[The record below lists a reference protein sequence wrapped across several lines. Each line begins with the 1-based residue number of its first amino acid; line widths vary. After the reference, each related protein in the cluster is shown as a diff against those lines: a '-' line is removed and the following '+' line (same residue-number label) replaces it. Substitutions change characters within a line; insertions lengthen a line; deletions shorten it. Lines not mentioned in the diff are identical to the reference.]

1 MRLLLE
7 PRPGPVGRPSPGRAN
22 PSEIRQLMAHVKTH
36 VVARR
41 NARGGRSAAEHL
53 VAALRCLYRHA
64 EDDGLITD
72 ADNPARKV
80 AKPRRLPSIRRGRS
94 GHPAGGDQ
102 RGRCHDWQRPRP
114 RHGDCC
120 GCTPRPLSPRRRP
133 GPAPAGPRP
142 GPVPDLAAGEGGD
155 GALAAGLAHS
165 RAALPAPGPAS
176 GRPGRRARAVPAGAM
191 ALIWLADSSR
201 HWVHQRPY
209 SPLLILSSSRDAG
222 STTPTDRYR
231 GLPLVR
237 CPAEPPGVVVTA
249 LIGAGCQ
256 GSSGGGR
263 RWLRCRWLR
272 RGCRWRRGC
281 EAPACRGHRVR
292 VRR

>member
-1 MRLLLE
+1 
-7 PRPGPVGRPSPGRAN
+7 
-22 PSEIRQLMAHVKTH
+22 MAHVKTH

-114 RHGDCC
+114 RHGPAAAAHRD
-120 GCTPRPLSPRRRP
+120 RLSPRRRP

-237 CPAEPPGVVVTA
+237 CPAEPPGVATSGTA
-249 LIGAGCQ
+249 HSSADALVSRLPQISAIITRSRHIARTAAIPPHRCCDLAIIFFRCQ
-256 GSSGGGR
+256 PDVSDDDLSGHDSTT
-263 RWLRCRWLR
+263 RCR
-272 RGCRWRRGC
+272 
-281 EAPACRGHRVR
+281 
-292 VRR
+292 